1 MRIFRNALCAFVI
14 FAALAIAPRLAR
26 AELLKAG
33 DPAPE
38 FSTQAIVGDKTE
50 TINLADLHDRT
61 VALYFYPKDFTPGC
75 TKEACAFRDG
85 YSRLKKAGIVVL
97 GCSVDTADS
106 HRNFIKQYHLP
117 FALLVDPDKKIAEAY
132 GVKNG
137 IMTLGLDSRVTYV
150 IKDGKIAARL
160 SQSRSGAQR
169 KPDNSG
175 FGSAPPAAAMN
186 SGGQRGPSQ
195 VLAHYTYMSQ

>member
-150 IKDGKIAARL
+150 IKDGKIAAVYPKVDPAL
-160 SQSRSGAQR
+160 NASQIIQ
-169 KPDNSG
+169 D

-186 SGGQRGPSQ
+186 
-195 VLAHYTYMSQ
+195 